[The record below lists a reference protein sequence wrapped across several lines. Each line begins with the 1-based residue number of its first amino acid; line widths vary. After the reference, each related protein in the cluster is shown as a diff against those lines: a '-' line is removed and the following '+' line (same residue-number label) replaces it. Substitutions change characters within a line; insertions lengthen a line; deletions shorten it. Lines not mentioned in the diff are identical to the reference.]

1 MRWMYSILFEQ
12 KRLEIGS
19 CQCSDQDCKDHRRTS
34 SMSSAQPKW
43 RHDYGTCQSGT
54 LARVGGSWRNGDVVV
69 QLLQWPAWYIIHYH
83 TDNPAFSQ
91 AGITH
96 HAVLFLLWSL
106 SGIKD
111 LHCVTASTASSSE
124 QPVFKKFEKNMV
136 QILIMLKLDIALVKA
151 HRNKSDDT
159 FSKHCSSIYTA
170 LQVWFI
176 LFSKRKQSFKT
187 NSIQI

>member
-34 SMSSAQPKW
+34 SMSSAQPQW

-96 HAVLFLLWSL
+96 HAVLFPLWSL

-124 QPVFKKFEKNMV
+124 QPVFKKIEKKNGSNS
-136 QILIMLKLDIALVKA
+136 DNVKVRYSTREGTPRRVWW
-151 HRNKSDDT
+151 HLQQ
-159 FSKHCSSIYTA
+159 HCSSIYTA

-176 LFSKRKQSFKT
+176 LFSKRKQRFKT